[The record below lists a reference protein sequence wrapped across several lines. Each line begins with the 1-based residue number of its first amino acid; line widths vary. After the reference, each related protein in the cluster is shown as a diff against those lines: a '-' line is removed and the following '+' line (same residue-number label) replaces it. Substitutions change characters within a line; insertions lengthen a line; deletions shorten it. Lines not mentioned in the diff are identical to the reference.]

1 MMSGSETTDATVKT
15 AVMQSLD
22 GVIYLKRAAAAAVHE
37 VVLKTVVSSDC
48 APELR

>member
-1 MMSGSETTDATVKT
+1 MMSGSGTTDATVKT
-15 AVMQSLD
+15 ATMQSLD
-22 GVIYLKRAAAAAVHE
+22 GVIYLKRAAAAVHE